1 VNAAGGERGERVL
14 ARLRARVEAVEDRL
28 AEARRGAAGPAAPG
42 GILDG
47 EAVHAIRVHCKVLR
61 AGWHLLA
68 PALGTTVAREP
79 ERALRDA
86 ARSLRADRE
95 ARVLRDTLIR
105 VVKRQARA
113 GETDALERLMEE
125 IRTRHPTA
133 GESVPVPPTLA
144 ATFLAQREALA
155 AVTDPVPLD
164 ALREGLLE
172 SYRRARRFGRRADG
186 GGGRADEAW
195 HRCRRWVK
203 YELYQRDLLARDE
216 TDRGRR
222 RRRLDRLGREL
233 GRFQDLCDLR
243 ALVRTAEEALAAT
256 GALETVTTVLGREDR
271 QLRRRMTRHFRA
283 LYRRGPAAQRR
294 QLLRRLS

>member
-1 VNAAGGERGERVL
+1 MGAAERGERLL
-14 ARLRARVEAVEDRL
+14 ARLRGRVEAVEAQL
-28 AEARRGAAGPAAPG
+28 VEARRGAEPAAPD
-42 GILDG
+42 GILDAR
-47 EAVHAIRVHCKVLR
+47 AVHAIRVHCKVLR

-68 PALGTTVAREP
+68 PALGSAAAREP

-105 VVKRQARA
+105 VVKRRARA
-113 GETDALERLMEE
+113 GETDALERLMDE

-133 GESVPVPPTLA
+133 GESVPVPPELA
-144 ATFLAQREALA
+144 ATFAAQREALE
-155 AVTDPVPLD
+155 AVTDPVSPD

-203 YELYQRDLLARDE
+203 YELYQRDLLAGDE

-243 ALVRTAEEALAAT
+243 ALVRAAEDTLAAA
-256 GALETVTTVLGREDR
+256 GALETVTIVLGREDR
-271 QLRRRMTRHFRA
+271 QLRRRMSRRFR
-283 LYRRGPAAQRR
+283 
-294 QLLRRLS
+294 

>member
-1 VNAAGGERGERVL
+1 MGVAGGERGERVV

-28 AEARRGAAGPAAPG
+28 AEAGRGAVGSAASG
-42 GILDG
+42 GNLDA
-47 EAVHAIRVHCKVLR
+47 ESVHAIRVHCKVLR

-68 PALGTTVAREP
+68 PALGTTVARGP

-86 ARSLRADRE
+86 ARSLRAERE
-95 ARVLRDTLIR
+95 ARVLRATLIR
-105 VVKRQARA
+105 VVKRQARP

-125 IRTRHPTA
+125 IRQRHPTA
-133 GESVPVPPTLA
+133 GESVPVSPALT
-144 ATFLAQREALA
+144 ATFPAQREALA
-155 AVTDPVPLD
+155 AVTAPIPVD

-203 YELYQRDLLARDE
+203 YELYQRDLLSRDE
-216 TDRGRR
+216 GDRGRR

-243 ALVRTAEEALAAT
+243 AIVRTAEDALADA
-256 GALETVTTVLGREDR
+256 GALETVATVLGREDR
-271 QLRRRMTRHFRA
+271 RLRRRMRRRFRA
-283 LYRRGPAAQRR
+283 LYHRGPAAQRR
-294 QLLRRLS
+294 HLLRRLS